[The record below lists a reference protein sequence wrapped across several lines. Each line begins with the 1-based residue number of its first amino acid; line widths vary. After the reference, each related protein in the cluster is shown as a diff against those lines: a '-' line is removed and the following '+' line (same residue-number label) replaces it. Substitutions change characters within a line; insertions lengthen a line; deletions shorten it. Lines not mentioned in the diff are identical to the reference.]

1 MSESI
6 LPERLR
12 NQQQQ
17 QKRRLPNKMRQL
29 SLGVF
34 TLAVIGLVAFGAYY
48 FFFPKK
54 EHFVLNFYTYAK
66 VGMQDFLETLS
77 AKGTVKPEKVS
88 VITPKVGGTIE
99 EIYVQEGQDV
109 RAGDPL
115 LRLYSAD
122 IVAEKNAAETELSE
136 AKAQLAQQ
144 LITNERELDNQRLNV
159 TAAKQKLADAESN
172 LELQKVLY
180 DYGAIPRVELGKAEQ
195 AVETARLQVTQSEW
209 ELELMTR
216 KQDAQ
221 IAAINKNI
229 SIAEEKVAKA
239 QEKIDNFLVT
249 AEFDGRILSL
259 KIPNNRVVTAH
270 QELGQLADL
279 TKQVVE
285 LQVPPG
291 QTERFGVG
299 SQVTIS
305 VGQSEYLGEVTYIA
319 PQATQASDGSA
330 SVMVRVDFLEE
341 VSNLRPNSSVTAN
354 IHLHLHKDSLY
365 LPRGAYLTSGG
376 QLFVYVIEGNKATK
390 REVQLGLFQ
399 GNSVQ
404 VLRGLELGEEVII
417 STYDAFRHLD
427 EIQILPEG
435 GHAL

>member
-12 NQQQQ
+12 KQQQ

-144 LITNERELDNQRLNV
+144 LITNERELDKQRLNV

-180 DYGAIPRVELGKAEQ
+180 DYGAIPRVELDKAEQ

>member
-12 NQQQQ
+12 KQQQ

-180 DYGAIPRVELGKAEQ
+180 DYGAIPRVELEKAEQ

>member
-12 NQQQQ
+12 KQQQ

-180 DYGAIPRVELGKAEQ
+180 DYGAIPRVELDKAEQ